1 MKLSCKNNIAAILL
15 GVFLTLLPLPA
26 YSLFIHPVVL
36 EAGKIVLIAFAEGF
50 AGTMGEGAANYL
62 LETFLKKYPPP
73 RDFGEDTTYV
83 TPNNELVRYEFEGWK
98 NKKPVY
104 TVTYSGR
111 DFWCDDTALD
121 NMSKYRLG
129 CPGY

>member
-1 MKLSCKNNIAAILL
+1 MKLSFQKSSAVILL
-15 GVFLTLLPLPA
+15 SIFLTVLPLPA
-26 YSLFIHPVVL
+26 YSFFIHPVVV
-36 EAGKIVLIAFAEGF
+36 EAGKILGVAFAEGF
-50 AGTMGEGAANYL
+50 AGRMGEGAASYL

-73 RDFGEDTTYV
+73 KDVGEDTSYV

-98 NKKPVY
+98 NNKPVY
-104 TVTYSGR
+104 IVIYSGR
-111 DFWCDDTALD
+111 DFWCEDPALN